1 MFVTGHCFESMR
13 NSAGDTLPA
22 WSLVTV
28 LGEPQLPWPEGRRGL
43 RGAGSFSCRFLRPT
57 KLHLPTF
64 LFIFYHLFSQ
74 QELMELKAGASFK
87 HPETVSPL
95 GLKGPF
101 KSPESSSS
109 LFCPEHFPRSLD
121 FSSKSPS
128 PDLLTTH
135 CGHRVALAGSS
146 QQAAKPGACC

>member
-1 MFVTGHCFESMR
+1 MTGHCFESMR
-13 NSAGDTLPA
+13 K
-22 WSLVTV
+22 V
-28 LGEPQLPWPEGRRGL
+28 LGTLCQPGPSSRCLATHSSPGPRSAEASG
-43 RGAGSFSCRFLRPT
+43 GAGSFSCRFLRPT

-109 LFCPEHFPRSLD
+109 LCCPEHFPRSLD
-121 FSSKSPS
+121 FSSKSLS
-128 PDLLTTH
+128 PDLVTTQ
-135 CGHRVALAGSS
+135 CGHSVALAGSS
-146 QQAAKPGACC
+146 QQAAKPEACC

>member
-1 MFVTGHCFESMR
+1 MTGHCFESMR

-22 WSLVTV
+22 RSLVTV
-28 LGEPQLPWPEGRRGL
+28 LGDPQLSWPEGRRG
-43 RGAGSFSCRFLRPT
+43 RQGAGSFSCRFLRPT
-57 KLHLPTF
+57 QLHLPTF
-64 LFIFYHLFSQ
+64 LFIFCHLFSQ

-101 KSPESSSS
+101 KSPESRSS
-109 LFCPEHFPRSLD
+109 LCCLEHFPHSLD
-121 FSSKSPS
+121 FSFKSPF
-128 PDLLTTH
+128 PDLLTTQ

-146 QQAAKPGACC
+146 QQAAEPGACC